1 MGKAEKPA
9 DRPVSQSPYVYSLVS
24 LSRITL
30 YKYKFYKSA
39 FPFVKET
46 CVLEKKNRGKQTD
59 ILVSCFA
66 PFWFDM
72 TPFIHS

>member
-9 DRPVSQSPYVYSLVS
+9 DRPVSYSPYVYSLVS

-46 CVLEKKNRGKQTD
+46 CVLEKNRIEANKPTYWSAVLLPSGLT
-59 ILVSCFA
+59 
-66 PFWFDM
+66 
-72 TPFIHS
+72 